1 MTPWPVVNWAKVPVL
16 TLGMEPSKLQRL
28 QEGNPIGA
36 ITSRKVWG
44 FEHVGHPVGIETIL
58 DGDPKKCHNVKW
70 LVHTTWTWQILQNC
84 QRRLRCYRLLPSL
97 WMFVIIICFGMS
109 LWETVPASDTC
120 RVRGFTWEG
129 EAMAGMWLANKG
141 KFDPPLD
148 RPVGWTTPI
157 GCVFFFCCTFCR
169 WQPKAQQQEEQI
181 WSVMECLHFAL

>member
-70 LVHTTWTWQILQNC
+70 LVHTT
-84 QRRLRCYRLLPSL
+84 
-97 WMFVIIICFGMS
+97 
-109 LWETVPASDTC
+109 
-120 RVRGFTWEG
+120 
-129 EAMAGMWLANKG
+129 
-141 KFDPPLD
+141 
-148 RPVGWTTPI
+148 
-157 GCVFFFCCTFCR
+157 
-169 WQPKAQQQEEQI
+169 
-181 WSVMECLHFAL
+181 